1 MLQIHDI
8 PKNYYQLQLSG
19 QLMVVHFQKG
29 GEKKE
34 IITQKHAKP
43 AKRQSQPIG
52 SRLTRKILDS
62 IADVSNCSAT
72 LLRKGI

>member
-29 GEKKE
+29 GEKKGDNNAE
-34 IITQKHAKP
+34 TCKASQATKP
-43 AKRQSQPIG
+43 TNRE
-52 SRLTRKILDS
+52 
-62 IADVSNCSAT
+62 
-72 LLRKGI
+72 